1 MFNYG
6 CIDEMVIMMDNS
18 NKFIDIIK
26 ETLGD
31 VISIDLV
38 SQTSNIVFK
47 VLTEKYGTL
56 YAKFYLNKSSHID
69 HEIHLYDMIDSKYL
83 KEVLFISEKHDFAIF
98 KELEGKTIDELT
110 LDEINEY
117 KEQIIDSLIY
127 FYETVGKQRVNGYG
141 LLDSNMNGTSK
152 SFEDFIVNRQIGT
165 EEVLKEY
172 PILNSAFSNIYSKY
186 KSLIIGDNFLVPID
200 TNAKNIMVTE
210 NGDIKFID
218 PGELISG
225 PKLMGYGDYVAH
237 TYKTE
242 LYDCLIRKLNLDE
255 DDMKRLRIYAIFS
268 SLNILAFLK
277 KLGIDDLEHV
287 VPYGNTYSFY
297 DLIKE
302 HLYELGVI

>member
-1 MFNYG
+1 MFHYG

-98 KELEGKTIDELT
+98 KELKGKTIDELT

-287 VPYGNTYSFY
+287 VPYGNKYSFY

>member
-98 KELEGKTIDELT
+98 KELKGKTIDELT

>member
-98 KELEGKTIDELT
+98 KELKGKTIDELI

-210 NGDIKFID
+210 NYDMFKKIGGNRKINKSNYTKIVTSMK
-218 PGELISG
+218 EEQLII
-225 PKLMGYGDYVAH
+225 LQDY
-237 TYKTE
+237 
-242 LYDCLIRKLNLDE
+242 LL
-255 DDMKRLRIYAIFS
+255 
-268 SLNILAFLK
+268 
-277 KLGIDDLEHV
+277 
-287 VPYGNTYSFY
+287 
-297 DLIKE
+297 
-302 HLYELGVI
+302 